1 MQRLTLL
8 GLNHRTAPLDLRE
21 KLAFSAPQRTAAL
34 AQFRQRFG
42 DTEIALLS
50 TCNRVELY
58 VVRQTHG
65 HPRQAELA
73 EFIAHCRG
81 VNVAEFQSSLYEKS
95 EREVVRHLFSV
106 ASSLDSMVLGET
118 QIVGQVRE
126 AYDAACAAG
135 TAGPML
141 HPLFQ
146 RASAVARQVM
156 NQTNL
161 AEGRSSV
168 ATVAGE
174 YARRIF
180 DVFSDKTV
188 LSIGAGKMAALLLEN
203 LAALKPSQLLVS
215 NRDPDKAA
223 ALARDFNAAAVPMD
237 RLADHLVAADIVV
250 SSTGSEHPIV
260 TRQLFEGVMR
270 RRQSR
275 PVFLI
280 DVAVPRDVAAD
291 VGKIEN
297 VYLYN
302 LDDLQQAVL
311 TTRNQRS
318 AAVESAEKIVEQ
330 HVADFIAWHR
340 ARLMG
345 PIIDQLYQRSH
356 AVAQEELTRICGKLS
371 NLSEDDRRQIE
382 DLMRRIVN
390 KLLHDPVQAL
400 RDSEGEHAPMTQ
412 YLHAVQKLFKLELDE
427 RIPMDRKTPNSDG
440 IDA

>member
-8 GLNHRTAPLDLRE
+8 GLNHRTAPLELRE
-21 KLAFSAPQRTAAL
+21 KLAFSAGQRAAAL
-34 AQFRQRFG
+34 AAFRERFG
-42 DTEIALLS
+42 PSEAALLS

-58 VVRQTHG
+58 VVRETHG
-65 HPRQAELA
+65 HPRHAELA
-73 EFIAHCRG
+73 EFLGCCRG
-81 VNVAEFQSSLYEKS
+81 VNVADFQSSLYEKS

-126 AYDAACAAG
+126 AYDAARAAG

-156 NQTNL
+156 SQTAL
-161 AEGRSSV
+161 GEGRSSV
-168 ATVAGE
+168 ATIAAE

-188 LSIGAGKMAALLLEN
+188 LSIGAGKMAAMLLEN
-203 LAALKPSQLLVS
+203 LAALKPSKLLVC
-215 NRDPDKAA
+215 NRDSDKAQE
-223 ALARDFNAAAVPMD
+223 LAKDFGAAAVSMEG
-237 RLADHLVAADIVV
+237 LADHLVAADIVV
-250 SSTGSEHPIV
+250 SSTGSTHPIV
-260 TRQLFEGVMR
+260 GRELFEAVMR

-302 LDDLQQAVL
+302 LDDLQQAVMA
-311 TTRNQRS
+311 TRTQRG
-318 AAVESAEKIVEQ
+318 AAVESAEIIVGQ
-330 HVADFIAWHR
+330 HVDEFVAWQR
-340 ARLMG
+340 ARMMG
-345 PIIDQLYQRSH
+345 PLIDQLYQRSH
-356 AVAQEELTRICGKLS
+356 ALALEELERIVGKLPVG
-371 NLSEDDRRQIE
+371 SEIDRRQLE

-400 RDSEGEHAPMTQ
+400 RESDGEHAPMSQ
-412 YLHAVQKLFKLELDE
+412 YLHAVQKLFKLELDQ
-427 RIPMDRKTPNSDG
+427 RLPPKGDAKQSDG
-440 IDA
+440 HGA